1 MCEDDVTVAGCLGM
15 PNRAFK
21 PGCLRQWLKVGICTE
36 DQLVLLHRNT
46 EFAENVKFQRDVT
59 RIP

>member
-46 EFAENVKFQRDVT
+46 EFAENC
-59 RIP
+59 